1 MVRSGGSLRPDEL
14 PKRQKALRQISV
26 SECEFS
32 KAVDKVYLIRT
43 GTALGDIHVAGRL
56 SQTSCLLHPDG
67 SPLLKKISTRSDRH
81 LPEDLLLLREFCLYL
96 KRQFLRKK
104 YKNMKFLYVKSLY
117 FRCMSKIKKFRTKIP
132 DLGTFFVRNS
142 SFLDYLHQTN
152 FPFIKQKRHTR
163 VCLFLSYHPIIN
175 LSSERQLL
183 LRSLRSSFP
192 CLRQLRS
199 EQP

>member
-1 MVRSGGSLRPDEL
+1 MEHLDGRLRTSGAGSLYFYTVRPALSDAL
-14 PKRQKALRQISV
+14 PEWQKALRQISV

-81 LPEDLLLLREFCLYL
+81 LPEGLLLLREFCLYL

-104 YKNMKFLYVKSLY
+104 YKNMKF
-117 FRCMSKIKKFRTKIP
+117 
-132 DLGTFFVRNS
+132 
-142 SFLDYLHQTN
+142 
-152 FPFIKQKRHTR
+152 
-163 VCLFLSYHPIIN
+163 
-175 LSSERQLL
+175 
-183 LRSLRSSFP
+183 
-192 CLRQLRS
+192 
-199 EQP
+199 

>member
-1 MVRSGGSLRPDEL
+1 MYKWKVNEINIGKPDEL
-14 PKRQKALRQISV
+14 PKRQKVLRQISV
-26 SECEFS
+26 SECEFC

-81 LPEDLLLLREFCLYL
+81 LPEGLLLLREFCLYL

-152 FPFIKQKRHTR
+152 FPVNFPA
-163 VCLFLSYHPIIN
+163 F
-175 LSSERQLL
+175 
-183 LRSLRSSFP
+183 SLR
-192 CLRQLRS
+192 
-199 EQP
+199 

>member
-132 DLGTFFVRNS
+132 DLGTFLYGIHRFWTIYTKLTFHS
-142 SFLDYLHQTN
+142 SNKKGILAYAFFY
-152 FPFIKQKRHTR
+152 R
-163 VCLFLSYHPIIN
+163 II
-175 LSSERQLL
+175 L
-183 LRSLRSSFP
+183 
-192 CLRQLRS
+192 
-199 EQP
+199 

>member
-14 PKRQKALRQISV
+14 LKRQKALRQISV

-81 LPEDLLLLREFCLYL
+81 LPGGCLPLREFCLYS

-104 YKNMKFLYVKSLY
+104 YKNIRFCYVKSLY
-117 FRCMSKIKKFRTKIP
+117 FRYTSKIKKFRTKIP
-132 DLGTFFVRNS
+132 DFGTFLYGIRCFGAFYTKLSIYR
-142 SFLDYLHQTN
+142 N
-152 FPFIKQKRHTR
+152 FPAQYSSYYNVITITLHDFGR
-163 VCLFLSYHPIIN
+163 V
-175 LSSERQLL
+175 
-183 LRSLRSSFP
+183 SL
-192 CLRQLRS
+192 
-199 EQP
+199 

>member
-1 MVRSGGSLRPDEL
+1 MLTILWIGMVRSGGSLRPDEL

-56 SQTSCLLHPDG
+56 SQTSCLLHPDD

-104 YKNMKFLYVKSLY
+104 YKNMKFWYVKSLY
-117 FRCMSKIKKFRTKIP
+117 FRYISKIKKFRTKNP
-132 DLGTFFVRNS
+132 GLG
-142 SFLDYLHQTN
+142 SFLYGIHCFEALYT
-152 FPFIKQKRHTR
+152 KLT
-163 VCLFLSYHPIIN
+163 L
-175 LSSERQLL
+175 QLQQGK
-183 LRSLRSSFP
+183 RSLARK
-192 CLRQLRS
+192 
-199 EQP
+199 

>member
-14 PKRQKALRQISV
+14 PERQKALRQISV

-81 LPEDLLLLREFCLYL
+81 LPEGFLPLREFCLYS

-104 YKNMKFLYVKSLY
+104 YKNIRFCYVKSLY
-117 FRCMSKIKKFRTKIP
+117 FRYTSKIKKFRTKNP
-132 DLGTFFVRNS
+132 DFGTFLYGIRCFGAFCTKLTCYLFSFSFSSGWKSAKVERFV
-142 SFLDYLHQTN
+142 
-152 FPFIKQKRHTR
+152 
-163 VCLFLSYHPIIN
+163 
-175 LSSERQLL
+175 
-183 LRSLRSSFP
+183 SFP
-192 CLRQLRS
+192 NIQV
-199 EQP
+199 